1 MGEKSFSQVIAIAS
15 NAGGTGKTTTTR
27 DLARQL
33 ALSGKR
39 VLAIDADPTA
49 ALSKFLGHEVG
60 IGDFESSLWGVVG
73 KTTKVPQFIQTFGFD
88 LVVSHSLLAQ
98 LGDRLPKDNPSPLK
112 KALRD
117 FLPQYDFVLI
127 DCAPSNSFLNI
138 MVYHASDQVLIPTQT
153 EMKAVDGLV
162 GIQEKIN
169 EINDFRKEYDQPILN
184 TVGILPTLFDR
195 RLNVH
200 RHNLETILGFGN
212 GIGCQVFEAMPKE
225 TAITEACQFR
235 LPIQDYRKSA
245 RAVAVLEN
253 LAERILNA

>member
-1 MGEKSFSQVIAIAS
+1 MANKPFCQVIAIAS

-27 DLARQL
+27 DLARQM

-49 ALSKFLGHEVG
+49 TLSKFLGHEVG
-60 IGDFESSLWGVVG
+60 IEDFEDSLWGAVG
-73 KTTKVPQFIQTFGFD
+73 KTTKSPKLIGAFGFD
-88 LVVSHSLLAQ
+88 LAVSHSALHQ
-98 LGDRLPKDNPSPLK
+98 LGERLPKDNPSPLK

-117 FLPQYDFVLI
+117 FLPRYDFVLI
-127 DCAPSNSFLNI
+127 DCAPGNSFVNV
-138 MVYHASDQVLIPTQT
+138 MAYHASDQVLIPTQT

-200 RHNLETILGFGN
+200 RHNLGTILDFGN
-212 GIGCQVFEAMPKE
+212 RIGCHIFDAMPKE

-235 LPIQDYRKSA
+235 LPIQDYKKSS
-245 RAVAVLEN
+245 RAVPVLEH
-253 LAERILNA
+253 LVGRILNA